1 MDFALPTEEE
11 ANHIQAKKAAEGAAK
26 GAAETKMADK
36 RADKSAGDSKEED
49 DTTHA
54 G

>member
-26 GAAETKMADK
+26 GAAESKMADK
-36 RADKSAGDSKEED
+36 GSEEED

>member
-26 GAAETKMADK
+26 GAAETKIADK
-36 RADKSAGDSKEED
+36 GAEEEED